1 MKSLRFQ
8 VKANGEVLD
17 CLSTLKKDNTG
28 FHLKHL
34 FIGSEGT
41 LGFVTKVA
49 IQCPPKPKAINLA
62 FLGLQKFE
70 KVLKTFKKA
79 RHELGEILSAVE
91 VLDTP
96 TMKMMSEHCNLNSP
110 IGEYPF
116 YLIIETSGS
125 NETHDLQKLNSFL
138 ESALVQHFVLNG
150 IVTSE
155 PTKQKVSKLST
166 HARMLIYNELLRP
179 YGT

>member
-1 MKSLRFQ
+1 MLFQ
-8 VKANGEVLD
+8 VTVDGEVLD

-28 FHLKHL
+28 YHLKHV

-49 IQCPPKPKAINLA
+49 IQCPAKPKSINLA
-62 FLGLQKFE
+62 FLGVQKFE

-91 VLDTP
+91 VMDTP
-96 TMKMMSEHCNLNSP
+96 TMKMMTEHCNLKSP

-125 NETHDLQKLNSFL
+125 NETHDMEKLNSFL
-138 ESALVQHFVLNG
+138 ESALVEHFVLNG
-150 IVTSE
+150 VVTNE
-155 PTKQKVSKLST
+155 PTKQQV
-166 HARMLIYNELLRP
+166 RY
-179 YGT
+179 